1 MEGVF
6 PQYDQTY
13 IPSPA
18 EAIEAAP
25 IDVAST
31 FSAPPPVH
39 IVTPKPLGMPLSVM
53 MISQAAWN
61 EVMIKLAMLTTKVG
75 HMKGRVRS
83 WMDRQFEAQ
92 YR

>member
-53 MISQAAWN
+53 MISQAAW
-61 EVMIKLAMLTTKVG
+61 IKVVIQLAMTTAKVG
-75 HMKGRVRS
+75 HMEGGVQI
-83 WMDRQFEAQ
+83 WMD
-92 YR
+92 